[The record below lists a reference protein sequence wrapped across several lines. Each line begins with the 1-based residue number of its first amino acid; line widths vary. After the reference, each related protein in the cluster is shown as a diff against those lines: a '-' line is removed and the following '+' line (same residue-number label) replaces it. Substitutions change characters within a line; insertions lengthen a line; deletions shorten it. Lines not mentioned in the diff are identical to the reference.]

1 MNYSTGQ
8 AGGNIGVLPRSRRTP
23 KMQGQ
28 AAGLNSLVALALM
41 GSTVSVATH
50 WVNSVSALVLAVKV
64 SNCWR
69 AWEVHSSIASEGDFT
84 PNRECAK
91 SRLADVFALMILI
104 SLAGYSLGALL
115 GGVETASM
123 VPLWLSAKSL
133 NLAKLSRACET
144 PFSAKARTC
153 SGTSNG
159 ITEEEKGS
167 EGLVMACIFRKQG
180 ENVTP
185 TLTANKLRT
194 RTWILRRLGHGNAL
208 RQATTSKHSYHVT
221 FVHTHRNPKA
231 EYDLKG

>member
-167 EGLVMACIFRKQG
+167 EGLVMHASFGNRG

-185 TLTANKLRT
+185 TPNSHQAANVDLDFTQTGSRECPSS
-194 RTWILRRLGHGNAL
+194 GN
-208 RQATTSKHSYHVT
+208 H
-221 FVHTHRNPKA
+221 
-231 EYDLKG
+231 